1 MSVGRLAA
9 VAIVAVAILASP
21 AAGQGGAPLR
31 FGLGRAAGNMHHDLG
46 APVGFVAWM
55 TLPVSRTSWVGIRG
69 EFAVLAVPEERIEIG
84 DDGTAATIG
93 LQSTITFTG
102 VGPRVEHPVGPVILG
117 GAVMAGLTRA
127 IIDVTGRASVD
138 DEIHSLAISSSE
150 NSLGVKLS
158 GDIHLPL
165 YHGRGGAA
173 LGLAGGVDWTTSG
186 RIPFPVPGSFTLA
199 APDRL
204 EVAAPETAIRMWGW
218 RIGLGVVF

>member
-1 MSVGRLAA
+1 MSARRIGAA
-9 VAIVAVAILASP
+9 AILAMVTLTLP

-31 FGLGRAAGNMHHDLG
+31 FGLGRAAGNLHHDLG

-69 EFAVLAVPEERIEIG
+69 EFAVLAVPEEQIEIG
-84 DDGTAATIG
+84 DDGTAATLG
-93 LQSTITFTG
+93 LQSTVTFTG
-102 VGPRVEHPVGPVILG
+102 VGPRVEHAVGPVIIG

-127 IIDVTGRASVD
+127 IIDVTGRASID
-138 DEIHSLAISSSE
+138 DQVHSLAVSSSE

-165 YHGRGGAA
+165 YQGRGGAA

-186 RIPFPVPGSFTLA
+186 RIPFPVRGSFTLA